1 MFYDRFEELCKQK
14 GVKPGRACIE
24 MGVSRSLAAKWKTT
38 KTDRPSAEVLEKMS
52 KYFGI
57 SIDEILGKQ
66 KESAPKDGLSERDK
80 RDIARDLEKF
90 WAKCI

>member
-52 KYFGI
+52 KYFGS

-66 KESAPKDGLSERDK
+66 
-80 RDIARDLEKF
+80 
-90 WAKCI
+90 

>member
-66 KESAPKDGLSERDK
+66 KSPPRRTDSLKGISVILHGIWRH
-80 RDIARDLEKF
+80 
-90 WAKCI
+90 